1 MLFLAEA
8 RAGPLLGQDHLL
20 HQRLHPH
27 HRPLRVVLQIQT
39 WRKKRWSLLNL
50 NICSGT
56 SCWQKLKI
64 EKDRNIL
71 TNTKWKTFPQVYFW
85 KRIENPATPAS
96 FYFLSVYATQLNLY
110 STNKIKS
117 LFPVILQKIMQ
128 IVANFFCNFCQP
140 PSLVSV
146 QSAWASW
153 RSWPGQEYPGVTG
166 AGSGRSCVATSQPRG
181 ARRWSGGSGRSTPDT
196 WTSTSTT
203 RRRTSTRTPSG
214 ENHRVLRWRCITFEE
229 HVCLVILCVWLFQQK
244 YLNPV

>member
-1 MLFLAEA
+1 MFQNALPRRSPSRTTVGSRPSSSSTTPSSSSASSSGSSNPDTEKEKMKSAKFE
-8 RAGPLLGQDHLL
+8 HLL
-20 HQRLHPH
+20 RHE
-27 HRPLRVVLQIQT
+27 
-39 WRKKRWSLLNL
+39 LLA
-50 NICSGT
+50 
-56 SCWQKLKI
+56 KI
-64 EKDRNIL
+64 EKDRNLL

-128 IVANFFCNFCQP
+128 ICSCQFLP
-140 PSLVSV
+140 TSEFLVSV
-146 QSAWASW
+146 QSAWASL
-153 RSWPGQEYPGVTG
+153 RSWPGQGFPAATG
-166 AGSGRSCVATSQPRG
+166 GGCGRSCAATSPPWG

-214 ENHRVLRWRCITFEE
+214 ETSGTLSS
-229 HVCLVILCVWLFQQK
+229 ILPKLSF
-244 YLNPV
+244 YI